1 MRKILV
7 CLFFLLFFF
16 SDSKIANA
24 EENFTSDYRVTYT
37 INNDASTHVQM
48 SVTLTNLSSRY
59 YASSYKIQL
68 GFKNPSN
75 VKASDA
81 GGNITPSIVK
91 NSKGSAV
98 DLNFNSKVIGQGSKL
113 NFSVSFDTLELAQ
126 NQGNLWEINIPGLS
140 SQNDFSSFNVSII
153 VPRSLGKPSYIK
165 PMVGDNPN
173 RQIGNTLN
181 FTKSELGTSGISIAF
196 GEYQIYNYNLKY
208 HLSNKNL
215 FPITTEIALPP
226 STNYQDVIINRLD
239 PKPMK
244 VRIDKD
250 GNWLAKYYLYPS
262 KNLDITANGKVK
274 IFLKPKKELLDK
286 DLGRKYLEERPYWET
301 SNPKIKALAKELRT
315 PSAIYQYVVDNLTY
329 DFSRVTEQ
337 KPRLGAVEVL
347 DDPTSAVCL
356 EFTDLFIAI
365 ARAAGIPTREIN
377 GYAYTKN
384 PQERPLSLVEDVLHS
399 WPEYYDY
406 DKQTW
411 ITVDPT
417 WGNTTGGVDYFN
429 VMDFDHFAFIRKGL
443 SSTYPIPAGGYKL
456 TANSKT
462 KDVNIAIGNNF
473 QMDKSLQ
480 VSLDIPTEV
489 VAGTFIEGEIKVTNI
504 GNTISDPQS
513 VNALTTFL
521 IPTSQILWMSKV
533 PPYGEITVPI
543 KYKNTDF
550 LTSSK
555 DTVKIQIGK
564 NPISKEIAIV
574 PFYLSRWF
582 FLGGVFVAG
591 FSIIIWIIIRGF
603 RGIPVSKPGK

>member
-1 MRKILV
+1 VRKILV
-7 CLFFLLFFF
+7 CLFFLSFFF
-16 SDSKIANA
+16 SGSKIANA

-37 INNDASTHVQM
+37 INNDASAHVQM
-48 SVTLTNLSSRY
+48 DVTLTNLSSRY

-68 GFKNPSN
+68 GFKNPF
-75 VKASDA
+75 
-81 GGNITPSIVK
+81 NIK
-91 NSKGSAV
+91 NSKGSNL

-113 NFSVSFDTLELAQ
+113 NFSVSFDTSELAQ

-140 SQNDFSSFNVSII
+140 SQNDFSSFNVSVI

-165 PMVGDNPN
+165 PMVGGNSN

-181 FTKSELGTSGISIAF
+181 FTKTELGTSGISIAF
-196 GEYQIYNYNLKY
+196 GDYQIYDYNLKY
-208 HLSNKNL
+208 HLVNKNL

-226 STNYQDVIINRLD
+226 STNYQDVIIDRLS
-239 PKPMK
+239 PRPME

-274 IFLKPKKELLDK
+274 IFLKPKKEPLAK
-286 DLGRKYLEERPYWET
+286 DLEEEYLKERPYWET

-329 DFSRVTEQ
+329 DFSRVTEK
-337 KPRLGAVEVL
+337 KPRLGAAKAL
-347 DDPTSAVCL
+347 IDSASAVCL

-462 KDVNIAIGNNF
+462 KDVNITIGNDF

-480 VSLDIPTEV
+480 ISLDIPTEV
-489 VAGTFIEGEIKVTNI
+489 VAGTSIEGKIKVTNI

-513 VNALTTFL
+513 VAALTTYL
-521 IPTSQILWMSKV
+521 NPTSQILWMSKV
-533 PPYGEITVPI
+533 PPYGEISVPI
-543 KYKNTDF
+543 NYKKTDF
-550 LTSSK
+550 LTRNK

-564 NPISKEIAIV
+564 NSISKEISIA
-574 PFYLSRWF
+574 PLYLSKWF
-582 FLGGVFVAG
+582 LLGGIFIAG
-591 FSIIIWIIIRGF
+591 VSIIISIIIRGF
-603 RGIPVSKPGK
+603 RSIPVSKPQK